1 MKNKKN
7 VLLKF
12 LLCFLMLGCNKLSE
26 FEKELTQDSNIW
38 NFMAL
43 ENDEWKFIGS
53 QRKFLKNNTYIF
65 YISHSSK
72 KQGNNVDNIHLDKN
86 LKKNQYK
93 WHFNKVDSILSF
105 ENKELTYKLI
115 KYNQDSIFLEGNGY
129 TGKFLMIRLR

>member
-7 VLLKF
+7 VLIKF
-12 LLCFLMLGCNKLSE
+12 LLCFLMLSCNKLSE
-26 FEKELTQDSNIW
+26 FEKVLTQDSNIW
-38 NFMAL
+38 NFMAW
-43 ENDEWKFIGS
+43 ENDEWKFINS

-65 YISHSSK
+65 YISHSFK
-72 KQGNNVDNIHLDKN
+72 KQGNNFDNIHLDKN